1 MAQLPSTNPDTP
13 SPDRIAQNLAAVR
26 QAIASAAR
34 AANRDSSAIRLIA
47 VSKTMPVSAV
57 EAAVRAGQVEFGENT
72 IQDAHTKIPHFEA
85 RGLTWHFIGH
95 LQTNKVKFVPG
106 QFAWVHSIDRFDLAA
121 KLSRHAQKAGTQING
136 LIQVNVTGESSKHGT
151 TPEDVFALVEQ
162 ILEAQ
167 LAGVVLR
174 GLMTLGAYTANE
186 SELQD
191 GFAQLRKLRDDCA
204 ERFGLKEFTEL
215 SMGMTNDYP
224 IAIAEGATLV
234 RVGTAIFG
242 ERTNK

>member
-1 MAQLPSTNPDTP
+1 MAQLPATNP
-13 SPDRIAQNLAAVR
+13 SPLSPNHIARNLAAVR
-26 QAIASAAR
+26 QTIASAAR
-34 AANRDSSAIRLIA
+34 AANRDANDIRLIA
-47 VSKTMPVSAV
+47 VSKTMSVSAV
-57 EAAVRAGQVEFGENT
+57 EAAVRAGQLEFGENT
-72 IQDAHTKIPHFEA
+72 IQDARTKIPQFEGH
-85 RGLTWHFIGH
+85 GLTWHFIGH

-106 QFAWVHSIDRFDLAA
+106 QFAWVHSIDRLDLAV
-121 KLSRHAQKAGTQING
+121 KLSRHAQRTGKPING

-151 TPEDVFALVEQ
+151 APRDLFALVEQ
-162 ILEAQ
+162 ILEAE
-167 LAGVVLR
+167 LAGIVLR

-191 GFAQLRKLRDDCA
+191 GFAQLRKLRDDCT
-204 ERFGLKEFTEL
+204 ERFGLKGFTEL

-234 RVGTAIFG
+234 RIGTAIFG